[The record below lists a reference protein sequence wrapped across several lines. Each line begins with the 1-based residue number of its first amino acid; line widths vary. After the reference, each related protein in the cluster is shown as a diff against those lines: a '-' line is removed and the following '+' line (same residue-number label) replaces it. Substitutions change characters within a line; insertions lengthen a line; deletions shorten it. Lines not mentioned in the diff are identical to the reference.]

1 MMQWLP
7 AIVIFVYL
15 AVVLYIGVFAFR
27 RGKTTGEDF
36 FLASRSIGS
45 IFFFLSLFATNMTA
59 FAILGSSGMSY
70 KIGIG
75 VFGMMATSSALV
87 IPLTLFFIGTRL
99 WAVGKRFGHVTQ
111 VSFFRDRYD
120 CSFIGTI
127 IFLVTAAMLVPYL
140 IISIDGG
147 GTILQSLTNGKISYP
162 IGGAI
167 VALIVMATVF
177 FGGMR
182 GAVWVNVLQTILF
195 IAFGIV
201 AFWWIDRHMPGGFHG
216 TVDSMA
222 KSKLNAPLPHS
233 TTPPSPFARP
243 ITLLTR
249 ERIPW
254 QVFLSFMLIPLSSI
268 MFPHMSMMCFTAKKV
283 TAFKKTVVLY
293 PLCIMAIWLPCVY
306 LGALGQNVP
315 KAQGRNNSVKEEVSA
330 KSELLKVWLE
340 TGGKTAEPG
349 KRAEP
354 FLIGLNSALNEADAG
369 ARAVPAKLA
378 RNDPAAKAEEAA
390 AATLSM
396 QIESL
401 LADVRSEK
409 FVPDEKLDTMANARA
424 KESVADEKF
433 TTMSAVKRLNAMK
446 SPTVQA
452 AWSKV
457 ASYNS
462 DFVLLEMLKEYV
474 PEFLAGLLAA
484 GIISAVMGSDCH
496 QILGLSTMF
505 TKDIFNFYAGR
516 KGLSDRTVVNMGRSF
531 IIIINGIAYIIA
543 LGRPPIFDLAVTYAF
558 SGFAALAPMMVA
570 ALFWKRSTKWGLLAC
585 TLWVGACV
593 AFMVYGEG
601 LHHYKPGQ
609 VILHIGSF
617 HILFM
622 TEIGK
627 LSFIGFSMVAPM
639 TIGSI
644 LLVWLVSLITPPPSQ
659 ATIDRYFSKGTRN
672 AGTLAPGAV

>member
-1 MMQWLP
+1 MLVEWLP

-15 AVVLYIGVFAFR
+15 AVVLYIGIFAFR
-27 RGKTTGEDF
+27 RGKATGEDF

-45 IFFFLSLFATNMTA
+45 VVFFLSLFATNMTA

-99 WAVGKRFGHVTQ
+99 WAVGKRFGHITQ

-147 GTILQSLTNGKISYP
+147 GTILSSLTNGKISYP

-201 AFWWIDRHMPGGFHG
+201 AFAWIDKHMAGGFKG
-216 TVDSMA
+216 TVDELV
-222 KSKLNAPLPHS
+222 KSKLNTPKAPAMAKPV
-233 TTPPSPFARP
+233 A
-243 ITLLTR
+243 LLTR

-293 PLCIMAIWLPCVY
+293 PLCIMAIWLPCVF
-306 LGALGQNVP
+306 LGALGHGIPGV
-315 KAQGRNNSVKEEVSA
+315 KDRVAANSEALKTWVESGGETWEEGPAWMPTGLATSLG
-330 KSELLKVWLE
+330 KS
-340 TGGKTAEPG
+340 TAEKHVQIP
-349 KRAEP
+349 E
-354 FLIGLNSALNEADAG
+354 LVGLNDALEKAA
-369 ARAVPAKLA
+369 ATPA
-378 RNDPAAKAEEAA
+378 PAAKPAAAPATAAKPAVAAPNPAKAA
-390 AATLSM
+390 AALLAEVKAHKLTVPEVVTRLNGIKNPAVQSAWGKVSSM
-396 QIESL
+396 Q
-401 LADVRSEK
+401 
-409 FVPDEKLDTMANARA
+409 
-424 KESVADEKF
+424 
-433 TTMSAVKRLNAMK
+433 
-446 SPTVQA
+446 
-452 AWSKV
+452 
-457 ASYNS
+457 S
-462 DFVLLEMLKEYV
+462 DSVLLEMLKVYV
-474 PEFLAGLLAA
+474 APWLFGLLAA

-505 TKDIFNFYAGR
+505 TKDIFNFYAG
-516 KGLSDRTVVNMGRSF
+516 KGMSEKTVVHMGRAF
-531 IIIINGIAYIIA
+531 IVIINLVAYIIA

-558 SGFAALAPMMVA
+558 SGFAALAPMMIA
-570 ALFWKRSTKWGLLAC
+570 ALFWKRSTKWGLLLC
-585 TLWVGACV
+585 TLWVAACV
-593 AFMVYGEG
+593 GFMIYGEG

-609 VILHIGSF
+609 DILALGSF
-617 HILFM
+617 KILYM
-622 TEIGK
+622 TEQAK
-627 LSFIGFSMVAPM
+627 LSFYGFTMVLPM
-639 TIGSI
+639 TVGSV
-644 LLVWLVSLITPPPSQ
+644 LLVWLGSLITRPPSQ
-659 ATIDRYFSKGTRN
+659 ATIDRYFAKP
-672 AGTLAPGAV
+672 AGSRAGDMAVGAT